1 MEAWSKVEG
10 DNIELAKIRVYN
22 KDPRTGKQ
30 RIVLLVPSN
39 PEAGP
44 DVKDADTDEYEMDM
58 VNEAVENQIVVAERE
73 KAPGSRARTTI
84 LTGRIKHD
92 CNLRPVFTEKYRQR
106 MKQRTIK
113 ANTPA
118 RTIRMIDEVVD
129 GRGAVNI
136 LNSGVGPSSTFL
148 NLTVSN
154 QKSTTWRVRSHLH
167 FSLCR
172 KRSRRLRR
180 ELSNA
185 LRVCRGTSFSIFC
198 LPSIGKSLDGLQE
211 ICERARSSLKHT
223 SRKFY
228 RK

>member
-39 PEAGP
+39 PEAEP

-106 MKQRTIK
+106 MKLRTIK

-118 RTIRMIDEVVD
+118 RTIRMIDEVEK

-136 LNSGVGPSSTFL
+136 LNSGVGPSSSAFL
-148 NLTVSN
+148 NITVRN
-154 QKSTTWRVRSHLH
+154 QKSTTWRARSHLH
-167 FSLCR
+167 LSLYR

-180 ELSNA
+180 GPSSA
-185 LRVCRGTSFSIFC
+185 LRVCRGTSFSTFC
-198 LPSIGKSLDGLQE
+198 SPFIGKSLAGLQE
-211 ICERARSSLKHT
+211 ICEHAQSSLKHT
-223 SRKFY
+223 
-228 RK
+228 

>member
-39 PEAGP
+39 PEAEP

-92 CNLRPVFTEKYRQR
+92 CNLRPVFTEKYRKR
-106 MKQRTIK
+106 MKERTIK

-118 RTIRMIDEVVD
+118 RTIRMIDEVEK

-136 LNSGVGPSSTFL
+136 LNSGVGPSSSAFL
-148 NLTVSN
+148 NITVSN
-154 QKSTTWRVRSHLH
+154 QLCTTWRVRSHLPLFTESETEGCEGVFRALYAYAAEPASRH
-167 FSLCR
+167 SICPLSGKASLVC
-172 KRSRRLRR
+172 KRFAS
-180 ELSNA
+180 A
-185 LRVCRGTSFSIFC
+185 HG
-198 LPSIGKSLDGLQE
+198 
-211 ICERARSSLKHT
+211 AA
-223 SRKFY
+223 
-228 RK
+228 

>member
-39 PEAGP
+39 PEAEP

-92 CNLRPVFTEKYRQR
+92 CNLRPVFTEKYRKR
-106 MKQRTIK
+106 MKERTIK

-118 RTIRMIDEVVD
+118 RTIRMIDEVEK

-136 LNSGVGPSSTFL
+136 LNSGVGPSSSAFL
-148 NLTVSN
+148 NIIVSY
-154 QKSTTWRVRSHLH
+154 QKSTTWRV
-167 FSLCR
+167 
-172 KRSRRLRR
+172 
-180 ELSNA
+180 
-185 LRVCRGTSFSIFC
+185 
-198 LPSIGKSLDGLQE
+198 
-211 ICERARSSLKHT
+211 
-223 SRKFY
+223 
-228 RK
+228 